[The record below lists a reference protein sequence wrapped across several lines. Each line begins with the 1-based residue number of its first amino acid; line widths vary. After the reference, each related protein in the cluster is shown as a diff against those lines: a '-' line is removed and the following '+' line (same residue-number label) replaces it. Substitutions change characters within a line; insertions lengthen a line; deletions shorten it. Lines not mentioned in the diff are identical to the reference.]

1 MLLLKKDIQR
11 RGPEKTG
18 PFFIFWKP
26 KIDKTKNMKL
36 TVIGLGLIGGSMARD
51 LRKAGF
57 TSEITGVDASIE
69 NAQEA
74 LQLGII
80 DRTESLETAVAS
92 ADLVIIAIPVDKI
105 AETLVRV
112 LDLVAPHTTVID
124 VGSTKK
130 VIMESVENHPKRK
143 NYVPVH
149 PMSGTENSG
158 PSAALEGLF
167 EGKINIICDQDK
179 CGHQHLAFAEKIFQV
194 LGMKI
199 AYMTADEQDHSAA
212 FISHLPHAAAFALA
226 NAVLAKEDREI
237 IFDLASGG
245 FNSTVRLAKSS
256 PEMWGPIFQQ
266 NKQYVVE
273 SLDVY
278 IKHLKAFK
286 KSIESEPEEMIE
298 LMKNANRIRGI
309 LEGEGG
315 SLVKNEK
322 TIVKL
327 YTK

>member
-1 MLLLKKDIQR
+1 
-11 RGPEKTG
+11 
-18 PFFIFWKP
+18 
-26 KIDKTKNMKL
+26 MKL
-36 TVIGLGLIGGSMARD
+36 TVIGLGLIGGSMAID
-51 LRKAGF
+51 LRKARF
-57 TSEITGVDASIE
+57 TQEITGVDANPE

-74 LQLGII
+74 LRLGII
-80 DRTESLETAVAS
+80 DRIDSLEGAVVN
-92 ADLVIIAIPVDKI
+92 ADMVIIAIPVDKVLN
-105 AETLVRV
+105 TLTTV
-112 LDLVAPHTTVID
+112 LDLISDQTTVID

-130 VIMESVENHPKRK
+130 LIAQAVENHPKRR
-143 NYVPVH
+143 NYIAAH

-158 PSAALEGLF
+158 PTAALDGLF
-167 EGKINIICDQDK
+167 EGKINIICDQEK
-179 CGHQHLAFAEKIFQV
+179 CGPQHLAFAEKVFQV
-194 LGMKI
+194 LGMDI
-199 AYMTADEQDHSAA
+199 AYMTSDEQDHSTA

-226 NAVLAKEDREI
+226 NAVLDKEDREI

-245 FNSTVRLAKSS
+245 FTSTVRLAKSS

-266 NKQYVVE
+266 NKQYIVE

-278 IKHLKAFK
+278 IKHLKAFR
-286 KSIESEPEEMIE
+286 KSIESDPQEMMA

-309 LEGEGG
+309 LAGDSD

>member
-1 MLLLKKDIQR
+1 
-11 RGPEKTG
+11 
-18 PFFIFWKP
+18 
-26 KIDKTKNMKL
+26 MKL
-36 TVIGLGLIGGSMARD
+36 TVIGLGLIGGSMAID

-57 TSEITGVDASIE
+57 ASEIIGVDINSE
-69 NAQEA
+69 NAKEA
-74 LQLGII
+74 IRLGIV
-80 DRTESLETAVAS
+80 DRVEPIETAVPHT
-92 ADLVIIAIPVDKI
+92 DMVIIAIPVDKVLQ
-105 AETLVRV
+105 TLTWV
-112 LDLVAPHTTVID
+112 LDRISSQTTVID

-130 VIMESVENHPKRK
+130 SISEAVENHPKRR
-143 NYVPVH
+143 NYVPAH

-158 PSAALEGLF
+158 PTAALEGLF
-167 EGKINIICDQDK
+167 EGKINIICDQEK
-179 CGHQHLAFAEKIFQV
+179 CGPQHLALAEKMFQV
-194 LGMKI
+194 LGMDI
-199 AYMTADEQDHSAA
+199 AYMTADEQDHSTG

-226 NAVLAKEDREI
+226 NAVLDKEDREI

-266 NKQYVVE
+266 NKEYIVE
-273 SLDVY
+273 SLEVY

-286 KSIESEPEEMIE
+286 KSIESDPEQMMA

-309 LEGEGG
+309 LEGKSD

>member
-1 MLLLKKDIQR
+1 
-11 RGPEKTG
+11 
-18 PFFIFWKP
+18 
-26 KIDKTKNMKL
+26 MKL
-36 TVIGLGLIGGSMARD
+36 TVIGLGLIGGSMAID

-57 TSEITGVDASIE
+57 AHEITGVDANPE
-69 NAQEA
+69 NAMEA
-74 LQLGII
+74 LRLGII
-80 DRTESLETAVAS
+80 DRIDSLESAVAK
-92 ADLVIIAIPVDKI
+92 ADMVIIAIPVDKVLQ
-105 AETLVRV
+105 TLTRV
-112 LDLVAPHTTVID
+112 LDLISDQTTVID

-130 VIMESVENHPKRK
+130 LIAHAVENHPKRR
-143 NYVPVH
+143 NYIAAH

-158 PSAALEGLF
+158 PTAALEGLF
-167 EGKINIICDQDK
+167 EGKINIICDQEK
-179 CGHQHLAFAEKIFQV
+179 CGPQHLAFAEKVFQV
-194 LGMKI
+194 LGMDI
-199 AYMTADEQDHSAA
+199 AYMTADEQDHSTA

-226 NAVLAKEDREI
+226 NAVLDKEDREI

-245 FNSTVRLAKSS
+245 FTSTVRLAKSS

-266 NKQYVVE
+266 NKQYIVE

-278 IKHLKAFK
+278 IKHLKAFR
-286 KSIESEPEEMIE
+286 KSIETDPEEMMA

-309 LEGEGG
+309 LAGDGD

>member
-1 MLLLKKDIQR
+1 
-11 RGPEKTG
+11 
-18 PFFIFWKP
+18 
-26 KIDKTKNMKL
+26 MKL
-36 TVIGLGLIGGSMARD
+36 TVIGLGLIGGSMAID

-57 TSEITGVDASIE
+57 TREITGVDASPE
-69 NAQEA
+69 NAAEA
-74 LQLGII
+74 LRLGIVDRI
-80 DRTESLETAVAS
+80 DTLENAITK
-92 ADLVIIAIPVDKI
+92 ADMVIIAIPVDK
-105 AETLVRV
+105 V
-112 LDLVAPHTTVID
+112 LDALTKVLNLISDQTTVID

-130 VIMESVENHPKRK
+130 LIAQAVENHPKRR
-143 NYVPVH
+143 NYIAAH

-158 PSAALEGLF
+158 PTAALEGLF
-167 EGKINIICDQDK
+167 EGKINIICDQEK
-179 CGHQHLAFAEKIFQV
+179 CGPQHLAFAEKVFQV
-194 LGMKI
+194 LGMDI
-199 AYMTADEQDHSAA
+199 AYMTADEQDHSTA

-226 NAVLAKEDREI
+226 NAVLDKEDREI

-245 FNSTVRLAKSS
+245 FTSTVRLAKSS

-266 NKQYVVE
+266 NKQYIVE

-278 IKHLKAFK
+278 IKHLKAFR
-286 KSIESEPEEMIE
+286 KSIESDPEEMMA

-309 LEGEGG
+309 LAGDGD

>member
-1 MLLLKKDIQR
+1 
-11 RGPEKTG
+11 
-18 PFFIFWKP
+18 
-26 KIDKTKNMKL
+26 MKL
-36 TVIGLGLIGGSMARD
+36 TVIGLGLIGGSMAKD

-57 TSEITGVDASIE
+57 TREIIGVDASPE

-74 LQLGII
+74 LRLGII
-80 DRTESLETAVAS
+80 DRIDSLESAVAK
-92 ADLVIIAIPVDKI
+92 ADMVIIAIPVDKVLN
-105 AETLVRV
+105 TLIQV
-112 LDLVAPHTTVID
+112 LDLISDQTTVID

-130 VIMESVENHPKRK
+130 RIAEAVENHPKRRS
-143 NYVPVH
+143 YVPAH

-167 EGKINIICDQDK
+167 EGKINIICDQEK
-179 CGHQHLAFAEKIFQV
+179 CGPQHLAFAEKVFQA
-194 LGMKI
+194 LGMDI
-199 AYMTADEQDHSAA
+199 AYMTADEQDHSTA

-226 NAVLAKEDREI
+226 NAVLDKEDREI

-266 NKQYVVE
+266 NKPYIVE

-278 IKHLKAFK
+278 IKHLKAFR
-286 KSIESEPEEMIE
+286 KSIESDPEEMMA

-309 LEGEGG
+309 LAGDSD
-315 SLVKNEK
+315 SLVKDEK

>member
-1 MLLLKKDIQR
+1 
-11 RGPEKTG
+11 
-18 PFFIFWKP
+18 
-26 KIDKTKNMKL
+26 MKL
-36 TVIGLGLIGGSMARD
+36 TVIGLGLIGGSMAKD
-51 LRKAGF
+51 LRKARF
-57 TSEITGVDASIE
+57 TQEITGVDANAE
-69 NAQEA
+69 NAAEA
-74 LQLGII
+74 LRLGII
-80 DRTESLETAVAS
+80 DRIDSLESAVAK
-92 ADLVIIAIPVDKI
+92 ADMVIIAIPVDKVLN
-105 AETLVRV
+105 TLTQV
-112 LDLVAPHTTVID
+112 LDLISDQTTVID

-130 VIMESVENHPKRK
+130 LIAEAVENHPRRR
-143 NYVPVH
+143 NYIAAH

-158 PSAALEGLF
+158 PTAALEGLF
-167 EGKINIICDQDK
+167 EGKINIICDQEK
-179 CGHQHLAFAEKIFQV
+179 CGPQHLAFAEKVFQV
-194 LGMKI
+194 LGMDI
-199 AYMTADEQDHSAA
+199 AYMTADEQDHSTA

-226 NAVLAKEDREI
+226 NAVLDKEDREI

-266 NKQYVVE
+266 NKQYIVE

-278 IKHLKAFK
+278 IKHLKAFR
-286 KSIESEPEEMIE
+286 KSIESDPEEMMA

-309 LEGEGG
+309 LAGDGD